1 MIQIYRLTYRV
12 NQFWRALRTP
22 ARVVD
27 TGQISIYLSPS
38 QIALFRQM
46 QPSEQWHASLVV
58 QRLKDEGQDHPDL
71 LTAAL
76 LHDVGKIL
84 CPLSPLERAMI
95 VLGKKFIQHLAS
107 RWGKGTRRDF
117 RRPFVVAER
126 HAEWGADL
134 ASRVGASTLTVNL
147 IRRHQDVPLEK
158 PRSSEDRLLRA
169 LPSRPSAKRG

>member
-1 MIQIYRLTYRV
+1 
-12 NQFWRALRTP
+12 
-22 ARVVD
+22 
-27 TGQISIYLSPS
+27 
-38 QIALFRQM
+38 
-46 QPSEQWHASLVV
+46 
-58 QRLKDEGQDHPDL
+58 
-71 LTAAL
+71 
-76 LHDVGKIL
+76 
-84 CPLSPLERAMI
+84 MI

-169 LPSRPSAKRG
+169 LQSADDSN

>member
-1 MIQIYRLTYRV
+1 MIQTSRLTYRV

-27 TGQISIYLSPS
+27 TGQISPCLSPS
-38 QIALFRQM
+38 QMALFRQM

-58 QRLKDEGQDHPDL
+58 QRLKEAGQDHPAL

-76 LHDVGKIL
+76 LHDGGKIL
-84 CPLSPLERAMI
+84 YPLSPLERAVI
-95 VLGKKFIQHLAS
+95 VLGKKFFPRLAS

-117 RRPFVVAER
+117 RRPFIVAER

-134 ASRVGASTLTVNL
+134 AARAGASTMTVNL
-147 IRRHQDVPLEK
+147 IRRHQDAPLEK
-158 PRSSEDRLLRA
+158 PRSLEDRLLRA
-169 LPSRPSAKRG
+169 LQSADELN